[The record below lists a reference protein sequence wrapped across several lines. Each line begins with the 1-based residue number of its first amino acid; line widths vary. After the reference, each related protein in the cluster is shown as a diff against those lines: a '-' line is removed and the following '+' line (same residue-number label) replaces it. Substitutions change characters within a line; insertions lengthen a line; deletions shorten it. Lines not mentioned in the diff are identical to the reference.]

1 MCVFLFFDRIS
12 FWAKRAVRRSRRH
25 HRSGLVCPSFYV
37 HRRISKKMRKPGF
50 GLNRNHYFAFGF
62 LLGLFLSF
70 YIPENVWDLV
80 QSECPELAQENILIE
95 KFGEDFEPHL
105 NLINKPLA
113 AKKPVSSYLYCGR
126 MLSSYRHSYRCVSWW
141 VR

>member
-1 MCVFLFFDRIS
+1 
-12 FWAKRAVRRSRRH
+12 
-25 HRSGLVCPSFYV
+25 
-37 HRRISKKMRKPGF
+37 MRKPGL
-50 GLNRNHYFAFGF
+50 GLNRNHYFVIGF

-105 NLINKPLA
+105 NLVNKPLA
-113 AKKPVSSYLYCGR
+113 AKKPVSFVIRFFFL
-126 MLSSYRHSYRCVSWW
+126 L
-141 VR
+141 VRIGCRKHPPAPRDLDV

>member
-1 MCVFLFFDRIS
+1 
-12 FWAKRAVRRSRRH
+12 
-25 HRSGLVCPSFYV
+25 
-37 HRRISKKMRKPGF
+37 MRKPGF
-50 GLNRNHYFAFGF
+50 GLNRNHYFVFGF

-80 QSECPELAQENILIE
+80 QSECPELEMIE

-113 AKKPVSSYLYCGR
+113 AKKPVSSFLSKLIALLYTLLRCYSSHVT
-126 MLSSYRHSYRCVSWW
+126 LS
-141 VR
+141 

>member
-1 MCVFLFFDRIS
+1 
-12 FWAKRAVRRSRRH
+12 
-25 HRSGLVCPSFYV
+25 
-37 HRRISKKMRKPGF
+37 MRKPGL
-50 GLNRNHYFAFGF
+50 GLNRNHYFVFGF

-80 QSECPELAQENILIE
+80 QSECPELEMIE

-113 AKKPVSSYLYCGR
+113 AKKPVSSYLS
-126 MLSSYRHSYRCVSWW
+126 MSALVSP
-141 VR
+141 VRDLELVWFMGKHNYISHLR